1 MIEIYIEQSFRH
13 TFGAKDIW
21 LMKGSY
27 YYLDPKKPEDAQELD
42 YMTSPTFPY
51 SAYIRIGQ
59 YVQVCHDGQ
68 TPYPTGTPNP
78 TTQPTPIPTNPP
90 SSMDCPTLIPVRTVL
105 PSQPTSGC
113 SALGAI
119 DNTLRIWNG
128 SRWVSFK
135 ESSSSDTGGNTSVIP
150 MLRGD
155 VYSNG
160 ITNEVSLSPN
170 VIVDA
175 DVSPNAR
182 IQLSKLEKNP
192 LDRIN
197 HIGVQT
203 ASTIVD
209 FDIQVR
215 TNSLNQLRTPTFDL
229 SIGGNRLVDVADPI
243 YITDA
248 ANKRYVDA
256 KLTSLDY
263 CDLIGP
269 SCDLELNGYK
279 VTQLGTPINPK
290 DATTKEYVDDLI
302 ESLPIKRTARLVSTT
317 NIPSLSGTGMNIDGR
332 IVGSGDILLLVNQDD
347 SRLNGLWRSSP
358 SLWQRVKEADEGQD
372 LRNGMI
378 VFVTEGSEYGGTGWM
393 LVNDGNTVTLGIS
406 PLEFHQFNMLE
417 SGNGLYRTDNTLHVG
432 GRENEIAVYP
442 DEIGIS
448 PFWPG
453 QDSITTLGTVTYGTW
468 RARII
473 DIPYGGTGASTP
485 AQARVNLNAASAGVN
500 SDITALQGLLTP
512 ISISQGGTSGCT
524 AAEARANL
532 QVADCIGGV
541 SSCIT
546 QLPNF
551 VGPMS
556 IAQGGTGATDA
567 NTARYNLS
575 AAKSGANSDITSLTG
590 LTTPLGIPF
599 GGTGANT
606 APQARVNL
614 GVVYTGSNLGSG
626 AGVYSSAVTDASGVN
641 LKFRSLLGSNGI
653 SATAGADTVNLAI
666 VPSQIMLQDLGGVLP
681 IAKGGTGATTAPN
694 ALMNLGGISNVTSSA
709 PWLTTTKSGTNVTLT
724 PKIVAGNGIIVT
736 VSGDTLTI
744 SLA

>member
-1 MIEIYIEQSFRH
+1 MVEIKIEETFRYR
-13 TFGAKDIW
+13 FGTKDLW
-21 LMKGSY
+21 LMAGSY
-27 YYLDPKKPEDAQELD
+27 YYLDPNKPQDRQELD
-42 YMTSPTFPY
+42 YMTSPSFPY
-51 SAYIRIGQ
+51 AAYIRVGAT
-59 YVQVCHDGQ
+59 VHVCDGQ
-68 TPYPTGTPNP
+68 ITLPTTTPYPTNTPF
-78 TTQPTPIPTNPP
+78 PTPSPN
-90 SSMDCPTLIPVRTVL
+90 MDCPTIIPVRTVL
-105 PSQPTSGC
+105 PSQPISGC
-113 SALGAI
+113 SALGAL
-119 DNTLRIWNG
+119 DNTFRIWNG
-128 SRWVSFK
+128 TRWVTFI
-135 ESSSSDTGGNTSVIP
+135 ESTSGSGTGGNNTIIP

-160 ITNEVSLSPN
+160 ITNEVSISPN
-170 VIVDA
+170 IIVDA

-182 IQLSKLEKNP
+182 IQLSKLERNP

-197 HIGVQT
+197 HIGVQA

-215 TNSLNQLRTPTFDL
+215 TNTLNQLRTPTFDL
-229 SIGGNRLVDVADPI
+229 SIGGNRLVDVADPT
-243 YITDA
+243 YITDG

-279 VTQLGTPINPK
+279 ITQLGTPIGPK
-290 DATTKEYVDDLI
+290 DATTKEYIDDLI
-302 ESLPIKRTARLVSTT
+302 ESLPIKPTARLVSVE
-317 NIPSLSGTGMNIDGR
+317 NLPSLSGTGMNIDNFV
-332 IVGSGDILLLVNQDD
+332 VGSGDNVLLVNQDD
-347 SRLNGLWRSSP
+347 NRLNGLWRASP
-358 SLWQRVKEADEGQD
+358 SLWQRVKEADEGND
-372 LRNGMI
+372 LRNGM
-378 VFVTEGSEYGGTGWM
+378 VVHVTQGSEYAGTGWM
-393 LVNDGNTVTLGIS
+393 LITDGQSVTLGIS
-406 PLEFHQFNMLE
+406 PLEFHQVNILNA
-417 SGNGLYRTDNTLHVG
+417 GNGLYKTHTTLHVG
-432 GRENEIAVYP
+432 GKENEIAIYP
-442 DEIGIS
+442 DAIGIS

-453 QDSITTLGTVTYGTW
+453 QDSITTLGTITYGTW

-512 ISISQGGTSGCT
+512 LSIFQGGTSGCT

-551 VGPMS
+551 VGPLT
-556 IAQGGTGATDA
+556 IVQGGTGATDA

-606 APQARVNL
+606 APLARVNL
-614 GVVYTGSNLGSG
+614 GIVYTGSNLGNG
-626 AGVYSSAVTDASGVN
+626 AGVYSSALTDANGVN
-641 LKFRSLLGSNGI
+641 LRFRTILGSTGI

-666 VPSQIMLQDLGGVLP
+666 VPSQIMLPDLGGILP
-681 IAKGGTGATTAPN
+681 IVKGGTGATTAPA
-694 ALMNLGGISNVTSSA
+694 ALLNLGGISTVTSTA
-709 PWLTTTKSGTNVTLT
+709 PWLTATKSGTGVTLT
-724 PKIVAGNGIIVT
+724 PNIVAGSGIIVT
-736 VSGDTLTI
+736 VVGNTLVI